1 MEKTIEELEKERE
14 ELYDKAH
21 EIEDEIRERKINEI
35 NLDYKGK
42 FIKYTN
48 DFGIE
53 HYCYVT
59 TIMKDKYA
67 YPSFNISYLIRGL
80 GFDGEFTGYGDATN
94 FFWSYWYEF
103 YIYAQDVEEF
113 RKKTANIKEIT
124 KEEFDQAFKS
134 QVKNLLEYNGGY
146 SYDN

>member
-1 MEKTIEELEKERE
+1 MEKTIEELERARR

-21 EIEDEIRERKINEI
+21 EIEDEIHQRKIEEI
-35 NLDYKGK
+35 NLDYEGK
-42 FIKYTN
+42 FIKYKG
-48 DFGIE
+48 DFGVE

-59 TIMKDKYA
+59 TIMKDKYT

-80 GFDGEFTGYGDATN
+80 GFDGEFTGYGDATS
-94 FFWSYWYEF
+94 FYWSYWYEF

-113 RKKTANIKEIT
+113 KKKTANIKEIT
-124 KEEFDQAFKS
+124 KDEFDQVFKTK
-134 QVKNLLEYNGGY
+134 VKNLLEYNEGY